1 MKHVLVITYS
11 QSGQLDDIVT
21 NITHN
26 LSDKIKIHYHKIKPI
41 PDFPFPWT
49 GKSFWNAMPESVQM
63 IPSDITPLN
72 IDEQIDYDLI
82 IIGYPIWFLSPAIPI
97 TSFLKC
103 NQAKSILANKP
114 VLTVIGARNMWVMA
128 QEEIKKMIYE
138 CNGKLVGNIALC
150 DKHYNL
156 VSVITIIY
164 WMMSGKK
171 NKYLGIFPKPG
182 ISDEDI
188 SNVSILSPVISNSVI
203 NSDYD
208 NLNEKLIA
216 LKAVRLIPDIV
227 SIEEKG
233 KRMFK
238 IWSKFI
244 LKKGGPE
251 SNKRSFRLKIFS
263 RYLLFVIFVV
273 SPIAS
278 LIYYLTWPVLFMR
291 IRRKLKYYKG
301 VRLKAQ

>member
-1 MKHVLVITYS
+1 
-11 QSGQLDDIVT
+11 
-21 NITHN
+21 
-26 LSDKIKIHYHKIKPI
+26 
-41 PDFPFPWT
+41 
-49 GKSFWNAMPESVQM
+49 
-63 IPSDITPLN
+63 
-72 IDEQIDYDLI
+72 
-82 IIGYPIWFLSPAIPI
+82 
-97 TSFLKC
+97 
-103 NQAKSILANKP
+103 
-114 VLTVIGARNMWVMA
+114 
-128 QEEIKKMIYE
+128 
-138 CNGKLVGNIALC
+138 
-150 DKHYNL
+150 
-156 VSVITIIY
+156 
-164 WMMSGKK
+164 MSGKK

-251 SNKRSFRLKIFS
+251 SNKRAFRLKLFS